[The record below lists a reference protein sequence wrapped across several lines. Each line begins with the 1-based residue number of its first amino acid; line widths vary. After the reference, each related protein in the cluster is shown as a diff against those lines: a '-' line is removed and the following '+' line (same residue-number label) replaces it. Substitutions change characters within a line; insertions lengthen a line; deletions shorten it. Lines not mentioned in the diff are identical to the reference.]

1 MKKPSKN
8 RSGKRTDFG
17 KLRPESPGVPWAPIR
32 LPKINK
38 THTDILQKDN
48 IQEDNLKEDYL
59 KEDYLHEPQAMGR
72 VNLRKKVTFGGVQK
86 KTFRK
91 S

>member
-1 MKKPSKN
+1 MDLS
-8 RSGKRTDFG
+8 RE
-17 KLRPESPGVPWAPIR
+17 LPGDPQTPVR

-38 THTDILQKDN
+38 THADILQKDN

-72 VNLRKKVTFGGVQK
+72 VKFEEKVTFGGVQK

>member
-1 MKKPSKN
+1 MKKY
-8 RSGKRTDFG
+8 GG
-17 KLRPESPGVPWAPIR
+17 KLQHARPLGEGR
-32 LPKINK
+32 RINK

-72 VNLRKKVTFGGVQK
+72 VTLRKKVTFGGVQK